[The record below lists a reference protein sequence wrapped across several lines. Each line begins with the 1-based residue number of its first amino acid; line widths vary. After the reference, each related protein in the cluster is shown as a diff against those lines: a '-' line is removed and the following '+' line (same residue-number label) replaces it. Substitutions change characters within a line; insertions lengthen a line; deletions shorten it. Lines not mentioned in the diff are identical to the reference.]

1 MQHTKGLIGTPQ
13 NRVDGRAKVTGQA
26 KYAAE
31 FDTPDLTYGIV
42 ISSSI
47 AKGRIASIDAAAA
60 LAVPGVSERVHAR
73 ESSADGVARP
83 QLPRRG
89 RASRLAVPAALRRR
103 GQV

>member
-47 AKGRIASIDAAAA
+47 AKGRIASIDA
-60 LAVPGVSERVHAR
+60 
-73 ESSADGVARP
+73 
-83 QLPRRG
+83 
-89 RASRLAVPAALRRR
+89 
-103 GQV
+103 